1 MTRQTRQEFVASL
14 KPGDEV
20 VVETFGS
27 SRIETVKSVTRTRV
41 RIGCL
46 EFDRQTG
53 NKRGDAGHWIP
64 VLSPE
69 GVFKV
74 RLDTAASAVRRM
86 TFMPANEE
94 RLRRIVAVL
103 EAPDAR

>member
-1 MTRQTRQEFVASL
+1 MTRQEFIANL

-27 SRIETVKSVTRTRV
+27 SRIETVHSVTRTRV
-41 RIGCL
+41 RIGRW
-46 EFDRQTG
+46 EWDRQTG

-69 GVFKV
+69 SVFRV
-74 RLDTAASAVRRM
+74 RLDMAASVVRCM
-86 TFMPANEE
+86 AFTPANEV
-94 RLRRIVAVL
+94 RLRRIKAIL
-103 EAPDAR
+103 DAPEAQ